1 MFLRISR
8 PQIKWVTFLTLY
20 LYYTKLSTVC
30 QVFFKVFLFFFVDST
45 HPPLPV
51 WHPVRTYSY
60 RPSIKDHKESHGE
73 LQTASSV
80 VFTSP
85 SFSSGVYHIS
95 CRVSSSISCHH
106 PQSQTVHRAAMTSM
120 TRPFGCLPVG
130 TQTGVGC
137 IPTKTQQCRV
147 LVELSL
153 LFHLSVD
160 ILLQFL
166 FVCSYSLVHDMVNAE
181 LFAK

>member
-1 MFLRISR
+1 MS
-8 PQIKWVTFLTLY
+8 
-20 LYYTKLSTVC
+20 S
-30 QVFFKVFLFFFVDST
+30 FFSKFFYFFVDST

-80 VFTSP
+80 VFTSSP
-85 SFSSGVYHIS
+85 SFSSGVDHIS

-106 PQSQTVHRAAMTSM
+106 PQSQTVHRAAMISM

-130 TQTGVGC
+130 TQTDVGC
-137 IPTKTQQCRV
+137 IPTMTQLYRV
-147 LVELSL
+147 LEELSL
-153 LFHLSVD
+153 LFHLSVGTH
-160 ILLQFL
+160 LQFL

>member
-30 QVFFKVFLFFFVDST
+30 QVFFHSFFIFFVDSI

-60 RPSIKDHKESHGE
+60 RPSFKDHKESHGE

-80 VFTSP
+80 VFLYFTFICFRSW
-85 SFSSGVYHIS
+85 SHLLSSRFQYLLSSSSVSNRSSGCTDFHDTT
-95 CRVSSSISCHH
+95 CWVSSLRDSNWCRLYPHH
-106 PQSQTVHRAAMTSM
+106 DPTVSSTS
-120 TRPFGCLPVG
+120 G
-130 TQTGVGC
+130 TFVTV
-137 IPTKTQQCRV
+137 PPLCRYSSTV
-147 LVELSL
+147 S
-153 LFHLSVD
+153 FRM
-160 ILLQFL
+160 FM
-166 FVCSYSLVHDMVNAE
+166 FTCSWYG
-181 LFAK
+181 

>member
-1 MFLRISR
+1 MSSF
-8 PQIKWVTFLTLY
+8 FFTL
-20 LYYTKLSTVC
+20 
-30 QVFFKVFLFFFVDST
+30 FLFFLIQGPQGDT
-45 HPPLPV
+45 
-51 WHPVRTYSY
+51 R
-60 RPSIKDHKESHGE
+60 RAPSGQFGGE
-73 LQTASSV
+73 FS
-80 VFTSP
+80 TSP

-106 PQSQTVHRAAMTSM
+106 PQSQTVHPAAMISM

-137 IPTKTQQCRV
+137 TPTKTLLYRV

-160 ILLQFL
+160 TLLQFL
-166 FVCSYSLVHDMVNAE
+166 FVIPCSLVHDMVNAE
-181 LFAK
+181 LFRK

>member
-1 MFLRISR
+1 MSSFFWYFLSDTFPSLSIWRINDGNFLIQGPQGESR
-8 PQIKWVTFLTLY
+8 
-20 LYYTKLSTVC
+20 
-30 QVFFKVFLFFFVDST
+30 
-45 HPPLPV
+45 
-51 WHPVRTYSY
+51 RA
-60 RPSIKDHKESHGE
+60 PSSQFGGV
-73 LQTASSV
+73 SS
-80 VFTSP
+80 TSP
-85 SFSSGVYHIS
+85 SSSSGVDHIS

-106 PQSQTVHRAAMTSM
+106 PQYQTVHRAALTSM

-137 IPTKTQQCRV
+137 IPTKTLLYRV

-181 LFAK
+181 LFRK